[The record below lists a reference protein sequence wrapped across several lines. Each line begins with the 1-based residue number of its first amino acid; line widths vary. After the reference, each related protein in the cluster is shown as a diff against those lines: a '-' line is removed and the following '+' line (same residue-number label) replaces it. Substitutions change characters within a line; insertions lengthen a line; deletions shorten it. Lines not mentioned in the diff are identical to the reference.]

1 MKRIVFAL
9 LLLVTVAPVR
19 AAEPVVAL
27 QPVAT
32 GLLRPVA
39 IAHAGDARLF
49 VVQQPGM
56 IAIVEDGV
64 VLPQPFLD
72 IRPLVSSGGE
82 RGLLGLAFHPRY
94 AENGFFFV
102 NYTNLNGD
110 TIVARYSVSAS
121 DPNRA
126 DPASARQILFVAQ
139 PFGNHNGGQIA
150 FGPDRY
156 LYIGLGDGW
165 SGNDPLNAG
174 QDLGQLL
181 GKILRIDVDAG
192 EPYAIPSTN
201 PFATTPGARDEIWA
215 YGLRNPWRF
224 AFDRATGDLW
234 IADVGQGLWEEVNF
248 QPASSA
254 GGENYGWRRM
264 EGTHCFNPS
273 SNCNDGTL
281 VLPVIEYGHTGGA
294 CSVTGGYVH
303 RGTRFPRLHGM
314 YIYGDYCDGIIRGA
328 RRDAS
333 GTVTSRAL
341 LDTSFFISTFGD
353 GADGELYVADHNGG
367 AIYRIVDT
375 STPAPRRRAVRH

>member
-1 MKRIVFAL
+1 MKRIASAL
-9 LLLVTVAPVR
+9 LLLIAVSPMH

-27 QPVAT
+27 QPIAT
-32 GLLRPVA
+32 GFLQPVA
-39 IAHAGDARLF
+39 VAHAGDSRLF
-49 VVQQPGM
+49 VVQQPGV
-56 IAIVEDGV
+56 IAIVDGGV

-102 NYTNLNGD
+102 NYTNVNGD
-110 TIVARYSVSAS
+110 TIVARYSVSGD

-156 LYIGLGDGW
+156 LYIGLGDGG

-174 QDLGQLL
+174 QDLGQHL

-192 EPYAIPSTN
+192 APYAIPPTN
-201 PFATTPGARDEIWA
+201 PFAGTPGARAEIWA

-224 AFDRATGDLW
+224 SFDRATGDLW

-248 QPASSA
+248 QPASSG
-254 GGENYGWRRM
+254 GGENYGWRLM
-264 EGTHCFNPS
+264 EGTHCFNPPT
-273 SNCNDGTL
+273 NCNDGTL

-294 CSVTGGYVH
+294 CSVTGGYVY
-303 RGTRFPRLHGM
+303 RGSRFPRLHGM
-314 YIYGDYCDGIIRGA
+314 YVYGDYCNGMIWGA
-328 RRDAS
+328 RRNAS
-333 GTVTSRAL
+333 GTVTARVL
-341 LDTSFFISTFGD
+341 LDASFFISTFGE

-367 AIYRIVDT
+367 VLYRLVDT
-375 STPAPRRRAVRH
+375 SPRAPRRRAVRH